1 MFATVYRCRH
11 QGKPLHRDD
20 IERAPVRGELR
31 VYRKGM
37 KRVAVLLGPD
47 GERYLIPLLDKAKL
61 LDVDHRGLL
70 ITGIEL
76 YPARGAKG
84 NGPMFPQTWWCEL
97 VHTPSA
103 SPAPGVRRA

>member
-1 MFATVYRCRH
+1 MLATVYRCRR
-11 QGKPLHRDD
+11 QGLPLHPDE
-20 IERAPVRGELR
+20 IELAPVRGELR

-47 GERYLIPLLDKAKL
+47 GERYLLPLLDKAKL
-61 LDVDHRGLL
+61 LELDHRGLL
-70 ITGIEL
+70 ITGVEL

-97 VHTPSA
+97 VPVISRQ
-103 SPAPGVRRA
+103 SNE